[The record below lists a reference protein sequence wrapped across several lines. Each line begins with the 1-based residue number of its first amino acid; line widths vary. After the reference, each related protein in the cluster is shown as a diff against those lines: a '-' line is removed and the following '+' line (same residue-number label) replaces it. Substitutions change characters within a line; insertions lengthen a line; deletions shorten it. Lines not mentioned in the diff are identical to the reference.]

1 MIYTCNLSNNE
12 IEYKLNDFFFHSYPV
27 SILNFGIYLE
37 RNSVFYQVLH
47 LNKFDILKL
56 SLNESELIVAI

>member
-1 MIYTCNLSNNE
+1 M
-12 IEYKLNDFFFHSYPV
+12 KLNISPIKGINQNDFFFHSYPV